1 MEARVLKSTG
11 SWYIIETSE
20 GEVQGARL
28 RGRLRQLEK
37 KLTNPIAAGDRVVL
51 STEKDDEG
59 NYAIE
64 DIVPRVNYISRKA
77 TNLSKEMQLLAANID
92 TFYLIVTLRLPET
105 HPLFIDRFLVAAES
119 FRIPSV
125 LLFNKTDL
133 YREKDHER
141 YKEWK
146 TLYESLGYPCYA
158 IQANDPESLAFLRDH
173 MKGRQVMLGG
183 NSGVGK
189 SSLVNGLDPSLN
201 LRTGEISSVHRQGKH
216 TTTFAEMHKLR
227 FGAYVI
233 DTPGIRSFGLIDLE
247 KEHLS
252 HYFPEFRTRMS
263 ECKFNNCMHLK
274 EPGCAVTAAVHSGA
288 IHRQRYDHYVSML
301 AENDDDPYR
310 RNKHA

>member
-1 MEARVLKSTG
+1 
-11 SWYIIETSE
+11 
-20 GEVQGARL
+20 
-28 RGRLRQLEK
+28 
-37 KLTNPIAAGDRVVL
+37 VVL

-252 HYFPEFRTRMS
+252 HYFPEFRNRMAD
-263 ECKFNNCMHLK
+263 CKFHNCMHLK

>member
-1 MEARVLKSTG
+1 MH
-11 SWYIIETSE
+11 
-20 GEVQGARL
+20 GARL

-51 STEKDDEG
+51 SSEKDDEG
-59 NYAIE
+59 NFAIE

-133 YREKDHER
+133 YREKDHEL

-216 TTTFAEMHKLR
+216 TTTFAEMHKLG

-252 HYFPEFRTRMS
+252 HYFPEFRNRMAD
-263 ECKFNNCMHLK
+263 CKFHNCMHLK
-274 EPGCAVTAAVHSGA
+274 EPGCAVTAALNAGE
-288 IHRQRYDHYVSML
+288 IHRQRYSHYVSML
-301 AENDDDPYR
+301 AENEEDPYR

>member
-11 SWYIIETSE
+11 SWYIIETLG
-20 GEVQGARL
+20 GEVHGARL

-51 STEKDDEG
+51 SSEKDDEG
-59 NYAIE
+59 NFAIE
-64 DIVPRVNYISRKA
+64 DIVPRINYISRKA

-133 YREKDHER
+133 YREKDHEL

-216 TTTFAEMHKLR
+216 TTTFAEMHKLG

-252 HYFPEFRTRMS
+252 HYFPEFRNRMAD
-263 ECKFNNCMHLK
+263 CKFHNCMHLK
-274 EPGCAVTAAVHSGA
+274 EPGCAVTAALNAGE

>member
-1 MEARVLKSTG
+1 LEARVLKSTG

-133 YREKDHER
+133 YLDKDKDRFEA
-141 YKEWK
+141 WK
-146 TLYESLGYPCYA
+146 LLYESLGYPCFA
-158 IQANDPESLAFLRDH
+158 IQANDPSRLAFLRDLKFLGEWVGSKSKPQNRGNFVSSSSRKTYH
-173 MKGRQVMLGG
+173 HLCGNAQVGIWC
-183 NSGVGK
+183 
-189 SSLVNGLDPSLN
+189 
-201 LRTGEISSVHRQGKH
+201 LR
-216 TTTFAEMHKLR
+216 
-227 FGAYVI
+227 
-233 DTPGIRSFGLIDLE
+233 D
-247 KEHLS
+247 
-252 HYFPEFRTRMS
+252 
-263 ECKFNNCMHLK
+263 
-274 EPGCAVTAAVHSGA
+274 
-288 IHRQRYDHYVSML
+288 
-301 AENDDDPYR
+301 
-310 RNKHA
+310 